1 MRAHASNAPASVRF
15 HEIPPTICTRFGRL
29 ATLAAMNFKIAV
41 LRGDGIGPEIMDE
54 AVRILQAV
62 GRRFNHEFQ
71 FTEAY
76 AGGEAWERY
85 GEHLPQLTLETCRS
99 CDAILKGPFG
109 GPTSETH
116 HPKWSGVETTAILG
130 LRRAFDLFMN
140 LRPVVVYPEIV
151 ALSPL
156 RPEIVEGAD
165 MMIVRELTSGI
176 YFGERGSRTVDG
188 ERVVWDTESYA
199 EGEIARISRGAFHIA
214 QGRPRRHVTLVAKSN
229 ILDSSILWRDVF
241 AKVAAEY
248 PNVTHDYLHV
258 DNAAM
263 QIVVNPRQFDVVLT
277 SNMFGDILSDEAS
290 VLAGSLGMLGSA
302 SLNAVG
308 FGMYEPIHGSAPEIA
323 SQGKANPIA
332 MILSAAMM
340 LRLSFKLEDEADA
353 IERAVRS
360 AIASGHRTTDI
371 AAAGDT
377 VVSTQAMGA
386 AIESAI
392 RAV

>member
-1 MRAHASNAPASVRF
+1 
-15 HEIPPTICTRFGRL
+15 
-29 ATLAAMNFKIAV
+29 MNFKIAL
-41 LRGDGIGPEIMDE
+41 LRGDGIGPEITDE
-54 AVRILQAV
+54 ALRILQAV
-62 GRRFNHEFQ
+62 GRRFKHEFR
-71 FTEAY
+71 FVEAY

-85 GEHLPQLTLETCRS
+85 GEHLPQATLDACQS
-99 CDAILKGPFG
+99 SDAILKGPFG
-109 GPTSETH
+109 GPTAEMH

-176 YFGERGSRTVDG
+176 YFGERGARTVRG
-188 ERVVWDTESYA
+188 ERLVWDTESYT
-199 EGEIARISRGAFHIA
+199 EGEIARISHGAFHIA

-248 PNVTHDYLHV
+248 PDVTHDYLHV

-277 SNMFGDILSDEAS
+277 NNMFGDILSDEAS

-308 FGMYEPIHGSAPEIA
+308 FGMYEPIHGSAPDIA
-323 SQGKANPIA
+323 GEGKANPIA

-340 LRLSFKLEDEADA
+340 LRLSFKLEEEADA
-353 IERAVRS
+353 VERAVRS
-360 AIASGHRTTDI
+360 AIASGLRTPDI
-371 AAAGDT
+371 TPAGGET
-377 VVSTQAMGA
+377 VSTQRMGE

-392 RAV
+392 AAA